1 MCSTRGARALPRAGC
16 PIQKPPDHRS
26 LPTPRR
32 LSQVAAS
39 FFGSWCLGIHLG
51 PLLACSTYNHSSTAE
66 ETAFRS
72 RCQTLRKRI
81 QILLYGILEISIDL
95 FGCQCA
101 GGDERIRTADPLL
114 AKQVLSQLSYIPW
127 AADAPRYSDT
137 RKRLPPH
144 AIRNGT
150 AGGASDLEA

>member
-1 MCSTRGARALPRAGC
+1 MCSARGARALPRAGC
-16 PIQKPPDHRS
+16 PIQKPPDHRALTS
-26 LPTPRR
+26 
-32 LSQVAAS
+32 
-39 FFGSWCLGIHLG
+39 H
-51 PLLACSTYNHSSTAE
+51 
-66 ETAFRS
+66 ETK
-72 RCQTLRKRI
+72 QKRKRI

-137 RKRLPPH
+137 ENRCLPPH
-144 AIRNGT
+144 ADRIGP
-150 AGGASDLEA
+150 AGGFQTL